1 LAKPGSAENDTHR
14 MGDESINAAQRRR
27 KLWRNRLCLA
37 AALLTTLFVP
47 LAGADDFA
55 FGRRIFEDKAQCVFC
70 HGWAGDGAGAPQS
83 SGGAANLRE
92 TKLAREQLIEVIS
105 CGRPAQAMPR
115 FDDQAYAEKRCYG
128 GVTEAALGRDLPPLP
143 PGSLLQRREIEALVD
158 FLQAKII
165 NRGPIT
171 RDECLEAFG
180 ERAAHSYAQYPDHP

>member
-1 LAKPGSAENDTHR
+1 MR
-14 MGDESINAAQRRR
+14 DEPIGAAQRRR
-27 KLWRNRLCLA
+27 TLRRNRLCLA

-47 LAGADDFA
+47 LADADDFA
-55 FGRRIFEDKAQCVFC
+55 FGRRIFQDKAQCVFC

-83 SGGAANLRE
+83 SGGAANLRQ
-92 TKLAREQLIEVIS
+92 TKLTREQLIEVIS

-128 GVTEAALGRDLPPLP
+128 GVTEAALGQDLPPLP

-165 NRGPIT
+165 NRPIT
-171 RDECLEAFG
+171 REECLEAFG
-180 ERAAHSYAQYPDHP
+180 DRAARSCAQYPEHP

>member
-1 LAKPGSAENDTHR
+1 MRAEP
-14 MGDESINAAQRRR
+14 INAAQQRWTRRR
-27 KLWRNRLCLA
+27 SLRLA
-37 AALLTTLFVP
+37 AALLAMLLECPVD
-47 LAGADDFA
+47 ADDFD
-55 FGRRIFEDKAQCVFC
+55 FGRRIFQDKAQCVFC

-92 TKLAREQLIEVIS
+92 TKLNREQLIEVIS
-105 CGRPAQAMPR
+105 CGRPGQAMPR
-115 FDDQAYAEKRCYG
+115 FDDQAYAEKHCYG
-128 GVTEAALGRDLPPLP
+128 GLTEAALGQDLPPLP

-180 ERAAHSYAQYPDHP
+180 ERAARSCAQYPDHP

>member
-1 LAKPGSAENDTHR
+1 MLRKRSVVGLA
-14 MGDESINAAQRRR
+14 I
-27 KLWRNRLCLA
+27 L
-37 AALLTTLFVP
+37 LLTMASTRTTD
-47 LAGADDFA
+47 AEDFA
-55 FGRRIFEDKAQCVFC
+55 FGRRIFQDKAQCIFC

-92 TKLAREQLIEVIS
+92 NKLNREQLIEVIS
-105 CGRPAQAMPR
+105 CGRPGQAMPR

-128 GVTEAALGRDLPPLP
+128 GITEAALGQDLPPLP

-180 ERAAHSYAQYPDHP
+180 ERAAHSCAQYPERP

>member
-1 LAKPGSAENDTHR
+1 MLRKRSIVGLA
-14 MGDESINAAQRRR
+14 I
-27 KLWRNRLCLA
+27 L
-37 AALLTTLFVP
+37 LLTT
-47 LAGADDFA
+47 ASTRTTDAEDFA
-55 FGRRIFEDKAQCVFC
+55 FGRCIFQDKAQCVFC

-92 TKLAREQLIEVIS
+92 TKLNREQLIEVIS
-105 CGRPAQAMPR
+105 CGRPGQAMPR

-128 GVTEAALGRDLPPLP
+128 GITEAALGQDLPPLP

-180 ERAAHSYAQYPDHP
+180 ERAARSCTQYPEHP